1 MGLLYS
7 LEESKSPAAIR
18 PISRDRQLRMNDHPN
33 RGVKDIPDA
42 GDEAAV
48 EECIEALDEFV
59 ATLDRYPA
67 GAIAVAM
74 GTYFEGLV
82 GALLDEHQCTA
93 EEVREFL
100 REIESGIL
108 QPQGST

>member
-1 MGLLYS
+1 
-7 LEESKSPAAIR
+7 
-18 PISRDRQLRMNDHPN
+18 MNDHPN

-42 GDEAAV
+42 GDEAAEAAV

-74 GTYFEGLV
+74 GTYIEGLV

-93 EEVREFL
+93 DEVREFL

-108 QPQGST
+108 QPQGPT